1 MITFDVAGR
10 PAPQGSKTYMG
21 RGRMV
26 EASKYVK
33 PWRADVYAAAMSAK
47 ARGYSTITGPV
58 HLTVVFALDR
68 PKSHYRTGRN
78 AHLLRDSAPEYP
90 TGVPDLSKLIRST
103 EDALT
108 DAKIWRDD
116 ALVAQL
122 TAVKVYV
129 GHPAAPSLAG
139 ARITVREV
147 RP

>member
-33 PWRADVYAAAMSAK
+33 PWRADVFAAARTVK

-90 TGVPDLSKLIRST
+90 TGAPDLSKLIRST
-103 EDALT
+103 EDAIT
-108 DAKIWRDD
+108 EASIWRDD
-116 ALVAQL
+116 ALVIAV
-122 TAVKVYV
+122 TALKVYV
-129 GHPAAPSLAG
+129 GHADAPSRPG
-139 ARITVREV
+139 ARITIREV
-147 RP
+147 